1 MSNVIISDS
10 PKKPAIYNL
19 TPYYQAGIDPKTGLP
34 VKMGPAVG
42 EGWRKEAIKKSLRI
56 VDEQDAVNRY
66 TWYNLPCTISSQEL
80 ERLLYYKGQLA
91 FFYCEPLEEFYFMPY
106 ALDGG
111 IDFYG
116 RFKRI
121 HPVPMAEG
129 TETRD
134 DPRNLE
140 IAKQREY
147 LSTLKLDVLYD
158 VPLETDDLDVSKCC
172 VLLHDYTKQLSET
185 IISRQIIN
193 DPILDIMADCIPFMR
208 TNLLNSTGIDGVRV
222 NSSDEQSN
230 VIAASAAINRAAL
243 NGEKYVPIIGMAE
256 FQELTPGQVA
266 KSEEYMLAMQSL
278 DNYRLSLYGLDSGG
292 LFNKKSHMLQS
303 EMDMNSGTT
312 GLVLQD
318 GLAIRQRFCDI
329 VNAITGL
336 GISCE
341 ISETASG
348 MDMNMDGLLSDEQ
361 DQSGQFAG
369 GQPQEVSE

>member
-1 MSNVIISDS
+1 MASN
-10 PKKPAIYNL
+10 KGPALYNL
-19 TPYYQAGIDPKTGLP
+19 EPFYQAGIDPKTGLP
-34 VKMGPAVG
+34 VKMG
-42 EGWRKEAIKKSLRI
+42 EGREAWRKESVKKALRI

-66 TWYNLPCTISSQEL
+66 TWYNLPGNLSSQEL

-91 FFYCEPLEEFYFMPY
+91 FFYSEPLDEFFFMPY

-116 RFKRI
+116 RFNRI

-134 DPRNLE
+134 DPMAKE
-140 IAKQREY
+140 YAKQRAY

-158 VPLETDDLDVSKCC
+158 IPLEPVDPTKVC
-172 VLLHDYTKQLSET
+172 VLLHDYTKQLSQT
-185 IISRQIIN
+185 IISRQVIN
-193 DPILDIMADCIPFMR
+193 DPILDIMSDCIPFMR
-208 TNLLNSTGIDGVRV
+208 TNLLNSTGVDGVRV
-222 NSSDEQSN
+222 GSQDEQSN
-230 VIAASAAINRAAL
+230 VEAASRAIDRAAL
-243 NGEKYVPIIGMAE
+243 EGRKYVPIIGLAE

-278 DNYRLSLYGLDSGG
+278 DNFRLSLYGLDSGG

-303 EMDMNSGTT
+303 EMDMNQGTT

-329 VNAITGL
+329 VNSFTGL

-348 MDMNMDGLLSDEQ
+348 VDMNMDGLLSDET
-361 DQSGQFAG
+361 DQSGEYAG
-369 GQPQEVSE
+369 DQPEEVSEDV

>member
-1 MSNVIISDS
+1 MSNLVISDS
-10 PKKPAIYNL
+10 KNKPAMYNL

-34 VKMGPAVG
+34 IKMAGMG

-66 TWYNLPCTISSQEL
+66 KWYNLPCTISSQEL

-91 FFYCEPLEEFYFMPY
+91 FFYCEPLNEFYFMPY

-116 RFKRI
+116 RYKRI

-147 LSTLKLDVLYD
+147 LSTLKLDVVYD
-158 VPLETDDLDVSKCC
+158 VPLEDQEIDITKSC

-185 IISRQIIN
+185 IISRQLIN

-208 TNLLNSTGIDGVRV
+208 TNLLNSTGVDGVRV
-222 NSSDEQSN
+222 NSQDEQSN
-230 VIAASAAINRAAL
+230 VIAASMAINKAAL

-303 EMDMNSGTT
+303 EMDMNAGTT

-318 GLAIRQRFCDI
+318 GLSIRQRFCDI
-329 VNAITGL
+329 VNALTGL

-361 DQSGQFAG
+361 DQSGSFPG
-369 GQPQEVSE
+369 EQPQEVMQ

>member
-1 MSNVIISDS
+1 MSNLVISDS
-10 PKKPAIYNL
+10 KNKPAMYNL

-34 VKMGPAVG
+34 IKMAGMG

-66 TWYNLPCTISSQEL
+66 KWYNLPCTISSQEL

-91 FFYCEPLEEFYFMPY
+91 FFYCEPLNEFYFMPY

-116 RFKRI
+116 RYKRI

-147 LSTLKLDVLYD
+147 LSTLKLDVVYD
-158 VPLETDDLDVSKCC
+158 VPLEDQEIDITKSC

-185 IISRQIIN
+185 IISRQLIN

-208 TNLLNSTGIDGVRV
+208 TNLLNSTGVDGVRV
-222 NSSDEQSN
+222 NSQDEQSN
-230 VIAASAAINRAAL
+230 VIAASIAINKAAL

-303 EMDMNSGTT
+303 EMDMNAGTT

-318 GLAIRQRFCDI
+318 GLSIRQRFCDI
-329 VNAITGL
+329 VNALTGL

-361 DQSGQFAG
+361 DQSGSFPG
-369 GQPQEVSE
+369 EQPQEVMQ